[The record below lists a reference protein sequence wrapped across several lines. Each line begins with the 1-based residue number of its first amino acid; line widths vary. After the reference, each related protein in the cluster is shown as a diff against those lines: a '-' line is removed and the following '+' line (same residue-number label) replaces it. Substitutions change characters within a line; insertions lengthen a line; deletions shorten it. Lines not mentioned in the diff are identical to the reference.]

1 MLHHEFLRAMSMKMQ
16 PRSEE
21 DQQAGS
27 AYHCP
32 ECMAGVMRMEAVTY
46 FTWLDEELVTV
57 PNFPAWVC
65 DMCGR
70 REFDSR
76 AITWLNTL
84 LNPATGRNT
93 TRKTRLPGQTSTGDQ
108 PQT

>member
-1 MLHHEFLRAMSMKMQ
+1 MKIKPQ
-16 PRSEE
+16 PE
-21 DQQAGS
+21 DIQPKSSLYQ
-27 AYHCP
+27 CP
-32 ECMAGVMRMEAVTY
+32 ECLTGVLRMEAVTY
-46 FTWLDEELVTV
+46 FTWLDKELITV

-84 LNPATGRNT
+84 LNPATGKSSNYRS
-93 TRKTRLPGQTSTGDQ
+93 RKRSGTSPGDQ

>member
-1 MLHHEFLRAMSMKMQ
+1 MKMK
-16 PRSEE
+16 PRSP
-21 DQQAGS
+21 DNNNAGS
-27 AYHCP
+27 TYHCP
-32 ECMAGVMRMEAVTY
+32 ECLAGVMRMEAVTY

-84 LNPATGRNT
+84 LDPATGRNAN
-93 TRKTRLPGQTSTGDQ
+93 RKTRSAGQTSTGEQ

>member
-1 MLHHEFLRAMSMKMQ
+1 MKMK
-16 PRSEE
+16 PRSKNERKIE
-21 DQQAGS
+21 S
-27 AYHCP
+27 AYQCP
-32 ECMAGVMRMEAVTY
+32 ECLAGVMRMEAVTY
-46 FTWLDEELVTV
+46 FTWLNRELVTV

-84 LNPATGRNT
+84 LNPATGRSSGQNT
-93 TRKTRLPGQTSTGDQ
+93 TRILPGDQ

>member
-1 MLHHEFLRAMSMKMQ
+1 
-16 PRSEE
+16 
-21 DQQAGS
+21 
-27 AYHCP
+27 
-32 ECMAGVMRMEAVTY
+32 MRINYITY
-46 FTWLDEELVTV
+46 FTWLNEELVTV

-84 LNPATGRNT
+84 LNPGAGA
-93 TRKTRLPGQTSTGDQ
+93 RKTGQRRRSRQPGSDQ
-108 PQT
+108 PQL